1 MSYVQKVLQPGEN
14 LVFTGTIHW
23 LVYLTAI
30 LFALLGAV
38 VMAAQAA
45 FGTPDMQTP
54 ATLLAGAEG
63 LIAVLSFIRAWFQRF
78 TTEIA
83 VTDKRVIFKEGF
95 IRRNTTEMN
104 MTRVESVEVDQ
115 SILERIFNYGDIIV
129 RGTGAG
135 LQPMRM
141 IGKPIAFRNAV
152 IVR

>member
-14 LVFTGTIHW
+14 VVFTGTIHW

-30 LFALLGAV
+30 LFVLLAGI
-38 VMAAQAA
+38 VMAAQTAY
-45 FGTPDMQTP
+45 GTVDTQSP
-54 ATLLAGAEG
+54 ASLLAGAAG

-95 IRRNTTEMN
+95 IRRSTTEMN
-104 MTRVESVEVDQ
+104 MGRVESVEVDQ
-115 SILERIFNYGDIIV
+115 SILGRIFNYGDITV

-152 IVR
+152 IVQ